1 MEGGA
6 HDALGHGRLGL
17 VAKCAHL
24 KILEGGAHDDTLGN
38 GRLGPLWQNSLTLK

>member
-6 HDALGHGRLGL
+6 HDALGHGRLEL

-24 KILEGGAHDDTLGN
+24 KILEGGAHDSLGH
-38 GRLGPLWQNSLTLK
+38 GMLELATKCAHL